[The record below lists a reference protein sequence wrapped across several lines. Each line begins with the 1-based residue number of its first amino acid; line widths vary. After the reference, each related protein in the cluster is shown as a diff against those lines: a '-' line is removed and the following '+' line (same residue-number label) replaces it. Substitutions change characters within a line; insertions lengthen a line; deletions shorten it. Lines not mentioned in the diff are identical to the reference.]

1 MITFIKTLKDIF
13 KPVTYGSR
21 LENYILSKNPT
32 NHSQIEQAAREF
44 ERLHLIR
51 GL

>member
-1 MITFIKTLKDIF
+1 MITLIKKLTGVL

-44 ERLHLIR
+44 ERMHLIR

>member
-1 MITFIKTLKDIF
+1 MITLIKKLTKVL